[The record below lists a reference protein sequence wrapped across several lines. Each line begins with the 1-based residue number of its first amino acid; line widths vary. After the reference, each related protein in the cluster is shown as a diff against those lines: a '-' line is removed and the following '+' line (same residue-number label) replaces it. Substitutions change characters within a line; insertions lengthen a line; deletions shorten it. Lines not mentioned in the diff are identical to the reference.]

1 MNKETQYLIKTFE
14 SILSGQ
20 PWFGRSVYNLLGEI
34 DESKIQIKPNAGSHS
49 LIELLWH
56 MNTWAEFALGGLE
69 NRSVEALETIERNDW
84 RNIDPKV
91 HTWKRGIEQL
101 NSIHNN
107 IIELLK
113 QKTND
118 SYLSDIVPN
127 REYNFRFLLNGVI
140 QHNIYHTGQIAYIK
154 KLLE

>member
-14 SILSGQ
+14 STLSGQ
-20 PWFGRSVYNLLGEI
+20 PWFGRSVYKLLGEI
-34 DESKIQIKPNAGSHS
+34 DEAKIQIKPNAESHS

-56 MNTWAEFALGGLE
+56 MSTWAEFTLGGLE
-69 NRSVEALETIERNDW
+69 NRSVEVMKTIEGNDW
-84 RNIDPKV
+84 RDIDPKV
-91 HTWKRGIEQL
+91 HTWKKGVEQL
-101 NSIHNN
+101 HSTHNN

-113 QKTND
+113 QKTDD

-127 REYNFRFLLNGVI
+127 REYNFRFLLNGLV
-140 QHNIYHTGQIAYIK
+140 QHNIYHIGQIAYIK